1 MLQIGQLILQL
12 PQKVLEVTASTFG
25 YGERDPNGPIS
36 IVGIGAIAGEVA
48 ASEQTGFSDKLAT
61 GISIL
66 GSLNFALFVF
76 NMIPLLPLDGGH
88 VAGGIYESIKRGIYR
103 VAGKTDPGPADTALL
118 MPLTWAVFIALL
130 LVSVLLIAADLI
142 NPISLFG

>member
-1 MLQIGQLILQL
+1 
-12 PQKVLEVTASTFG
+12 
-25 YGERDPNGPIS
+25 
-36 IVGIGAIAGEVA
+36 
-48 ASEQTGFSDKLAT
+48 
-61 GISIL
+61 
-66 GSLNFALFVF
+66 
-76 NMIPLLPLDGGH
+76 LLPLDGGH

-103 VAGKTDPGPADTALL
+103 AAGKKDPGPADTALL